1 MQGTYAVNVARSS
14 LPLRIAVAT
23 IFNLLE
29 VTSHVVVDASVLAE
43 VKLVA
48 VVVRILSRSMANLR
62 AASDD
67 ERALACILQGD
78 GTIDSGGID
87 LVI

>member
-1 MQGTYAVNVARSS
+1 MASD
-14 LPLRIAVAT
+14 
-23 IFNLLE
+23 
-29 VTSHVVVDASVLAE
+29 VVVDASVLAE

-48 VVVRILSRSMANLR
+48 VVVRVLSRSMANLR
-62 AASDD
+62 ATSDD

-78 GTIDSGGID
+78 GTIDSDGVD